1 MLKHRDMPMYD
12 LSSVRFKRPASSE
25 ASSQSY
31 EIVVLLRGLRSATQ
45 NIGESDLIRSL
56 ETREM
61 EGGGEVL

>member
-1 MLKHRDMPMYD
+1 MPMY
-12 LSSVRFKRPASSE
+12 VRFKRPASSE

-31 EIVVLLRGLRSATQ
+31 EIVVPIRGLRSATQ

-61 EGGGEVL
+61 EGGGGG